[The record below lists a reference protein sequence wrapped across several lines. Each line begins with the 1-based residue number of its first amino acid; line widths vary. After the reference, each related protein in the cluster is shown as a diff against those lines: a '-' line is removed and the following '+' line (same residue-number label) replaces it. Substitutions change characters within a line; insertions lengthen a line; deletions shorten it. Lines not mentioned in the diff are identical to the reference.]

1 MGTEGD
7 FAWGDGC
14 RMQCA
19 GVVQL
24 RCDRKKENS
33 SVVRFTSETKE
44 TIENKHEQK
53 GYVLLQYL
61 PFHLPIAFE
70 KPHGTE
76 ILWTQDSESSGS
88 LNMST
93 TSGQS
98 QEEKERRDTGTSL
111 GRNHDSNHF
120 RQLLCPDPSCD
131 ICNNATAEVNQLFSK
146 ALESSTPSVSPVVST
161 APMTALERSTP
172 SVSPVVSTAPVTAL
186 VAEPSFHQSSAFPGV
201 PKGELRPPSLIEP
214 SLPSPS
220 PLPTNSITALGN
232 FLSPSPS
239 YQTLTTEPSS
249 HSDSELLGQHSSSQT
264 KHFSSS
270 LTQYDFHQKL
280 SDIHST
286 KISSVE
292 DTAVKLTDPTQLFFL
307 SSEEHDSV
315 EHDSYPKTWEDNLK
329 QEVIQLF
336 WGLPSLHS
344 ESLLSAVHASGYYSI
359 FNSISNA
366 FISQGSSGL
375 PYFLPPSLPKVQPQL
390 LPQTL
395 PLYHHSPLTQLQP
408 QVHLQSPLPIL
419 QAGLIDQTKVCGAYC
434 HTPLNESES
443 LTSSDIEE
451 LELNV
456 LKKKQEGL
464 WGLPSLALSSWEACF
479 PSAPTSPY
487 YGPSK
492 AHISISIDHFEYPL
506 SAEFR
511 KKFEHHLRKRLIQ
524 HRWGLPLR
532 IHQSLSLMKPRCEY
546 SKISKPK
553 CCYGISG
560 IPMYKANGSKILNG
574 VTPSADFYK
583 QGSETFQQSD
593 EETDSL
599 GSHPKGLMSD
609 SDSTSDKG
617 VERDIDKKKVI
628 MQNVNQRHLVNFLK
642 VHLSKKFGE
651 MSEGHLPRTVQSSHH
666 SIQHTLSVES
676 NREIKQRS
684 LPPSVGG
691 DYCLNKCQEPSF
703 YPEMLEDQDTNL
715 PTKTFGG
722 LPAKALESTEDFKS
736 KGTTSHSLINP
747 HSSSTTKVIS
757 EVSTESGTFT
767 LLKGSSESLHG
778 DQVKTKN
785 VAPVLNLL
793 STISLMNKVGEV
805 IQHRLSEDF
814 QTILGGQPPPLPVT
828 NTIPDKTNQNPS
840 LTGNIQPSKLP
851 ARQANRESAPKN
863 KSVNFTDRTE
873 MPEATNRDE
882 AEPASMTTEPREIA
896 RAEELY
902 ALLSVTTSQQGT
914 SQKKNRDTTATTE
927 NPPSKLSDP
936 APNISELRKQLIGE
950 LNLKLESRK
959 QSQAQGQPKDM
970 SSDSGS
976 LTDKTSLTPAK
987 CVSGVNKEVHQVLH
1001 VHSEDSTVRIEK
1013 PQESRL
1019 PRHAL
1024 KSCQDENFPP
1034 GVKKDTVCP
1043 PTKPTASKYEEL
1055 GGGDARVIIS
1065 QLKGK
1070 RFPPQD
1076 TDVKDMHGSK
1086 SFHNLPQKGQAPTDG
1101 LFLNKMKN
1109 VFQRLHPLITGTM
1122 PETIPK
1128 AGRHIS
1134 SAQSRGP
1141 VKNRATFT
1149 GTQKVHRVRSDI
1161 VNCPE
1166 EKQGHRQAGATT
1178 YPQEPLPSAMQSGK
1192 PVQKAAVQARVKSV
1206 QGCDLNCRALFPHV
1220 TNKKSGLQAAISDD
1234 QRSTSIR
1241 HNRKDERTFSKA
1253 VILKDHQVC
1262 QKHPQSVSLKGTVPP
1277 PSPTCRSQAAKG
1289 PPAVSTTAGGTA
1301 FRHQPPRF
1309 RHTMLLYNFQG
1320 KTFPAPK

>member
-1 MGTEGD
+1 M
-7 FAWGDGC
+7 
-14 RMQCA
+14 
-19 GVVQL
+19 
-24 RCDRKKENS
+24 
-33 SVVRFTSETKE
+33 
-44 TIENKHEQK
+44 ENKHEQK

-70 KPHGTE
+70 KLHGTE

-93 TSGQS
+93 
-98 QEEKERRDTGTSL
+98 
-111 GRNHDSNHF
+111 N
-120 RQLLCPDPSCD
+120 PSCD

-146 ALESSTPSVSPVVST
+146 ALERSTPSVSPVVST
-161 APMTALERSTP
+161 APMTALESSTP

-201 PKGELRPPSLIEP
+201 PKGELRPTSLIEP
-214 SLPSPS
+214 SPPSPS

-249 HSDSELLGQHSSSQT
+249 HSDSELLGKHSSLQT
-264 KHFSSS
+264 KHFSST

-292 DTAVKLTDPTQLFFL
+292 DSAVKLIDPTQVFFL

-336 WGLPSLHS
+336 WGLPTLHS
-344 ESLLSAVHASGYYSI
+344 ESLLSAVHVSGNYSI

-366 FISQGSSGL
+366 FKGKGSSGL

-390 LPQTL
+390 LTQTL
-395 PLYHHSPLTQLQP
+395 PLYHHSPPTQLQP

-443 LTSSDIEE
+443 LTSSDTEE
-451 LELNV
+451 LEWNV

-464 WGLPSLALSSWEACF
+464 WGLPSLALSSWEACC
-479 PSAPTSPY
+479 PSAPISPSC
-487 YGPSK
+487 GPSK

-524 HRWGLPLR
+524 HRWGLPRR
-532 IHQSLSLMKPRCEY
+532 IHESLALMKPRCDCSE
-546 SKISKPK
+546 IPKPK
-553 CCYGISG
+553 CYYGLSWIST
-560 IPMYKANGSKILNG
+560 YKANGSEILNR

-599 GSHPKGLMSD
+599 GSHPKGVLTDSD
-609 SDSTSDKG
+609 SDSDKG
-617 VERDIDKKKVI
+617 VEHDIDKKKVI

-651 MSEGHLPRTVQSSHH
+651 MSESHLPRTVQSSHH
-666 SIQHTLSVES
+666 SFQHTLSVES
-676 NREIKQRS
+676 NREIEQRS

-691 DYCLNKCQEPSF
+691 NYCLNKFQEPAFLEASA
-703 YPEMLEDQDTNL
+703 PKMLEDQDTNL
-715 PTKTFGG
+715 PMKTLGV
-722 LPAKALESTEDFKS
+722 LPPIVLESTEDQ
-736 KGTTSHSLINP
+736 GTNSNSTIYP
-747 HSSSTTKVIS
+747 HSSSSSKVIS
-757 EVSTESGTFT
+757 EVSTELGNFMP
-767 LLKGSSESLHG
+767 LGLHSEKVRKENSL
-778 DQVKTKN
+778 T
-785 VAPVLNLL
+785 VLNLHL
-793 STISLMNKVGEV
+793 PATSLVDKEEQG
-805 IQHRLSEDF
+805 IQQGRSEEIE
-814 QTILGGQPPPLPVT
+814 TMVESQPPPLSVT
-828 NTIPDKTNQNPS
+828 NTISGKTNQNPF

-863 KSVNFTDRTE
+863 KSLNFTDRTE

-902 ALLSVTTSQQGT
+902 ALSSVTTSQPGI
-914 SQKKNRDTTATTE
+914 SQKKNRDTTVTTE
-927 NPPSKLSDP
+927 NPPSKQSDS

-976 LTDKTSLTPAK
+976 LTDKASLTPAK

-1013 PQESRL
+1013 QQESRL

-1024 KSCQDENFPP
+1024 KSCQDQNFPP
-1034 GVKKDTVCP
+1034 GVKKDILCP
-1043 PTKPTASKYEEL
+1043 PPKPTESKYKEL

-1065 QLKGK
+1065 QPKGK

-1076 TDVKDMHGSK
+1076 TDVKDMHESK
-1086 SFHNLPQKGQAPTDG
+1086 SFHNLPQKGQAPPDS
-1101 LFLNKMKN
+1101 LFLNKMKSL
-1109 VFQRLHPLITGTM
+1109 FQRHSPSITGTM
-1122 PETIPK
+1122 QETIPK

-1161 VNCPE
+1161 VKCPE

-1178 YPQEPLPSAMQSGK
+1178 YPQEPLPSAVQSGK

-1206 QGCDLNCRALFPHV
+1206 QGCDLNCRAPFSNV

-1241 HNRKDERTFSKA
+1241 HNRKDERSCSKA
-1253 VILKDHQVC
+1253 VTLKDKQVC
-1262 QKHPQSVSLKGTVPP
+1262 QKHPQSVSLKGSIPP
-1277 PSPTCRSQAAKG
+1277 PSPTCRPQAAKG
-1289 PPAVSTTAGGTA
+1289 PPAVPTTAGGTA

-1320 KTFPAPK
+1320 ETFPTPK